1 MRENLPVFPHRRA
14 GFADA
19 PALFPAVGI
28 IEIALLA
35 TFGGGI
41 EGFGTAGMDPAS
53 PPRQRSGEVEA
64 VNFAQGLQVMA
75 E

>member
-19 PALFPAVGI
+19 PALFPGVGI

-35 TFGGGI
+35 TFGGCI
-41 EGFGTAGMDPAS
+41 EGYGTAGMNPA
-53 PPRQRSGEVEA
+53 
-64 VNFAQGLQVMA
+64 
-75 E
+75 